1 MVSTVVAA
9 RFPFSTCIVVLLVTR
24 LAARMVAARM
34 AQNIAIV
41 MAIAF
46 DPESSESEI
55 RQDVRV
61 EDGGF
66 TCENCGTMG
75 IFREIRLTR

>member
-9 RFPFSTCIVVLLVTR
+9 RFQFSTCTVVLLR
-24 LAARMVAARM
+24 AKLAARMVAARITLR
-34 AQNIAIV
+34 IAIV

-46 DPESSESEI
+46 DPESSESEV
-55 RQDVRV
+55 RQHVRV
-61 EDGGF
+61 ENGGF

>member
-1 MVSTVVAA
+1 MMKRWATIVLDVAQMVSTVVAA

-46 DPESSESEI
+46 DAESFRMKNKAGCSAGG
-55 RQDVRV
+55 RV
-61 EDGGF
+61 
-66 TCENCGTMG
+66 
-75 IFREIRLTR
+75 ILWV